1 MRPIVAAMSGL
12 ACSLLLNPAMAA
24 ESCVSPS
31 DAMALKTAAVQQ
43 QLMVAAFMCHDAGAY
58 NDFVHAYQADLQQSD
73 ASLKSYFVHRLGR
86 RGEAAYD
93 TYKTKAA
100 NVSALSQARTDILAR
115 IARMVEKG
123 QIAEDRAAQAEA
135 RLELATGLSD
145 FARADAVIEAIV
157 GASQPDQLSAPS
169 SESPQEAPE
178 QASPSE
184 SAGEAQPK
192 E

>member
-100 NVSALSQARTDILAR
+100 NVSALSQARNTGAFCGE
-115 IARMVEKG
+115 A
-123 QIAEDRAAQAEA
+123 DRLFAEA
-135 RLELATGLSD
+135 REN
-145 FARADAVIEAIV
+145 RASLRSFVED
-157 GASQPDQLSAPS
+157 APS
-169 SESPQEAPE
+169 PPGFRSSCIQAPMVASTRKRVRVA
-178 QASPSE
+178 QAKSLPSR
-184 SAGEAQPK
+184 
-192 E
+192 